1 MKRPSE
7 SSTHGCMGR
16 FSAHLVL
23 LRKTTGA
30 DDKVQLEVLVQ
41 RRSKKVIQGQTF
53 GLVGGGLSR
62 NEVRWSNDASLPE
75 ACCMAVRLRGAVREA
90 AEEAGGGRGP
100 ELVSVCLPQVQSPV
114 SDETLEEEKIAGAR
128 LPASLVALLDKSEH
142 PPVIQVKMG
151 AYAHH
156 FFFHMLDEDVAR
168 DWIPRARP
176 GHRWEIDEAALH
188 THFGYVWVPLSEWGP
203 SMSNGWQL
211 CSWAKQLF
219 HNQRIQV
226 MSAVDGMS
234 GLNSFEKRLTR
245 LLRASE
251 PAPEPVQ
258 AARSPR
264 PRPKAPDPKQ
274 DLQGW
279 VAHVLHGFA
288 TLSEGSHGNKLDEM
302 AASFCSN
309 WIVDYEDVTNP
320 ALADRYTSLAPKE
333 SLFCFHGTCHWAC
346 RQIAK
351 EGFDPSK
358 RSPALSKIVPYLV
371 GEYVSSDPHVALK
384 YARQKEVGRDSLC
397 LLVVELPANNFEMR
411 NGVWFQHK
419 FGEDAKNYDGAT
431 ATAATGGV
439 DFGQS
444 TTCVIEDERVL
455 LPRALLTF
463 RPSMSKAG
471 SAMVHYDVGLQGH
484 SAKSVSSCLVAG
496 ENLPSAVLFDLD
508 MTCWP
513 FTLAIES
520 HGPPYTSMTNEVGVI
535 DHDSKK
541 LRLFKDLPNILL
553 SLHKAQI
560 PIVICSRSSVPNW
573 CQEVIAKCPIDPK
586 SQPDLML
593 VDIIHSASVIRPGLK
608 KVKHLK
614 EIRAALD
621 VPFNQLLFFD
631 DDERNCADGRRLGV
645 RCVKVD
651 RTGVTTDRF
660 VEGLRLFSS
669 PEPEFLEPLDQEAKE
684 VVPALPTISDR
695 LKVLCAPK
703 GKDSMDCADNLVGT
717 GARRGD
723 SLRSVLGRL
732 TAAR

>member
-1 MKRPSE
+1 
-7 SSTHGCMGR
+7 MGR

-23 LRKTTGA
+23 LRKKAGE
-30 DDKVQLEVLVQ
+30 DDKVQVEVLVH

-53 GLVGGGLSR
+53 GLVGGGLSKD
-62 NEVRWSNDASLPE
+62 EVRWSNDVSLPD

-100 ELVSVCLPQVQSPV
+100 DLVSVSLPEIQSPV
-114 SDETLEEEKIAGAR
+114 SEKILQEEKIAGAR
-128 LPASLVALLDKSEH
+128 LPSSVVELLGKSEH
-142 PPVIQVKMG
+142 PPVIAVKMG

-156 FFFHMLDEDVAR
+156 FFFHMLEDEVAR

-176 GHRWEIDEAALH
+176 GHRWEIDEAALQ

-203 SMSNGWQL
+203 AMSNGWQL
-211 CSWAKQLF
+211 CTWAKQLF

-226 MSAVDGMS
+226 MSAVDGIS
-234 GLNSFEKRLTR
+234 GLNAFEKRLTK
-245 LLRASE
+245 LLRA
-251 PAPEPVQ
+251 AEPVVPE
-258 AARSPR
+258 AAQVVSAPR
-264 PRPKAPDPKQ
+264 PRPKPPDPKQ

-288 TLSEGSHGNKLDEM
+288 KLSEGSNGSALDEI
-302 AASFCSN
+302 AANFCCN

-320 ALADRYTSLAPKE
+320 VLVDRYTSLAPKE

-358 RSPALSKIVPYLV
+358 RSPALSKIVPYLI

-397 LLVVELPANNFEMR
+397 LLVVELPASNFEMR

-419 FGEDAKNYDGAT
+419 FGDNANKEDGT
-431 ATAATGGV
+431 TGAATGGV

-484 SAKSVSSCLVAG
+484 TAKSISSCLVPG
-496 ENLPSAVLFDLD
+496 ENMPSAVLFDLD

-520 HGPPYTSMTNEVGVI
+520 HGPPYTSMSNEVGVI
-535 DHDSKK
+535 DHDNKR
-541 LRLFKDLPNILL
+541 LRLFKDLPGILL

-560 PIVICSRSSVPNW
+560 PIVLCSRSSVPNW
-573 CQEVIAKCPIDPK
+573 CQEVIANCPIDPK
-586 SQPDLML
+586 NQPNLMFAD
-593 VDIIHSASVIRPGLK
+593 VIHSASVIRPGLK
-608 KVKHLK
+608 KIKHLK

-621 VPFNQLLFFD
+621 VPFHQLLFFD

-651 RTGVTTDRF
+651 RTGVTPDRF

-669 PEPEFLEPLDQEAKE
+669 PEPEFEEIQGQEEMTEA
-684 VVPALPTISDR
+684 VPALPTISDR

-703 GKDSMDCADNLVGT
+703 GKDATDTGT

-723 SLRSVLGRL
+723 SLRSVMGRL